1 MAQQPSRAARIV
13 GYVLAI
19 AANLAMLWVAYRILD
34 WGWPPFVTD
43 DWTLVLPAIT
53 VAAAVAIVTNA
64 GLIAYDG
71 PAVKAGVE
79 IVQSVMGIVVT
90 ARMLQ
95 VFPFDVS
102 DGWETLIRVVL
113 VVGIVG
119 SVIGIL
125 VWLTKLVRVLDAPEP
140 AA

>member
-1 MAQQPSRAARIV
+1 MAQQPSRASRIV

-19 AANLAMLWVAYRILD
+19 ALNAVMLWVAHRILD

-43 DWTLVLPAIT
+43 DWHQLLPVIT
-53 VAAAVAIVTNA
+53 AAAVVTIVTDA

-79 IVQSVMGIVVT
+79 MVQGAMGIAVAV
-90 ARMLQ
+90 RMLQ

-102 DGWETLIRVVL
+102 EGWGTLIRVLL
-113 VVGIVG
+113 VVAIVGGAIGIV
-119 SVIGIL
+119 
-125 VWLTKLVRVLDAPEP
+125 VWLTKLVRAVVAPEP